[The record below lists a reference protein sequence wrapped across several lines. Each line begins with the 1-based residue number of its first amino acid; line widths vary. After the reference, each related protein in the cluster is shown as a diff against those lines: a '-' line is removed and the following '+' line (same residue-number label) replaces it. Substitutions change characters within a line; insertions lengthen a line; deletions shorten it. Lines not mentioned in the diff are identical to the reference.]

1 MPLHWVLKTLT
12 CRLLSDEFFALTEF
26 KENLDLDKDQRRLN
40 KLMARKTVIMENH
53 LDAKNNQLSVT
64 PRTSIDTPIII
75 DDDASALGY

>member
-1 MPLHWVLKTLT
+1 MALHWVLKTLT
-12 CRLLSDEFFALTEF
+12 HRLLSDGFFALTKF

-40 KLMARKTVIMENH
+40 KLMVRKTVIMENH